1 MSDRWL
7 NLQLD
12 DSTGAHFVRR
22 PYVLRWADGEARGRT
37 SPDGRISIRVPKGVT
52 TMALYFAH
60 RRFNLE
66 LDALPDVDSVEGAQ
80 SRLNNLHFHV
90 GPADGVLAGRTVEAL
105 KAFQNMHGLEQTG
118 TLNTETIDQ
127 IKQEHGT

>member
-12 DSTGAHFVRR
+12 DSTGSPFVRR
-22 PYVLRWADGEARGRT
+22 PYVLRWASGEARGRT
-37 SPDGRISIRVPKGVT
+37 SADGRVSIRVPTGVT

-60 RRFNLE
+60 RCFDLE
-66 LDALPDVDSVEGAQ
+66 FDALPHVDSVEGAQ

-90 GPADGVLAGRTVEAL
+90 GPADGILGGRTAEAL
-105 KAFQNMHGLEQTG
+105 KAFQGMHGLEQTG
-118 TLNTETIDQ
+118 TLDTETIDQ